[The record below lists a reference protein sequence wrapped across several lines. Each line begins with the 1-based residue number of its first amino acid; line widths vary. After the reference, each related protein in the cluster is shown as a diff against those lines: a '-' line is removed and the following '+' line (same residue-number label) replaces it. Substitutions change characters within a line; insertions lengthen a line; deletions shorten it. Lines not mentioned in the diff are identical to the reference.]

1 LKHVFLV
8 DSTDSWIVDS
18 GATNHVCYSLRGFQ
32 ERRRL
37 NKNEINLRLGNGTLV
52 SASAVGDIRVY
63 LDSRR
68 HLDLIDVYYVPQFKR
83 NLISVSCLNKFG
95 YSVTFN
101 KVFIISK
108 NDKIICQGTLENGL
122 YFLHRNISHSLDTEI
137 TEPNHKR
144 VKLSKDETYLWHL
157 RLGHINLNRI
167 KRLVSDGPLS
177 DLKVDDLPTC
187 ESCLEGKMTKRT
199 FSAKGAR
206 ATECLGLIHTDVC
219 GPMSIQARG
228 GYEYFITFTDDYSR
242 FGYVYLMRHKSDA
255 FDMFK
260 AFKAE
265 VENQLEKHIKILRS
279 DRGGEYLSGEFQ
291 QYLIDNGI
299 VSQFSAP
306 GTPQQNGVA
315 ERRNRTLLDMV
326 RSMLSYSTLPISFWG
341 YALQT
346 AIYILNDV
354 PSKSVPKTPHEL
366 WTGRKPSLQHL
377 RIFGCPAHVLK
388 GKTEKMESRSETCIF
403 VGYPKETKGYY
414 FYSPSDLKVFVSTNA
429 KFLEKDYMN
438 DFVPRSRIVLN
449 EMSGDT
455 IPREVT
461 QPNPIVSSDPTQGQ
475 QPTIPRRSGRVR
487 TQPERYIGL
496 GESVENLPDDD
507 DPYTYKEAMEDVDS
521 RHWQKAMQSEIESMF
536 DNKVWSL
543 VDLPKGIKP
552 IGCKWVYKRK
562 RGMDGKVETFKAR
575 LVAKGYTQKE
585 GIDYEET
592 FSPVAMLK
600 SIRILLSIAAS
611 LDLEIWQMD
620 VKTAFLNG
628 SLDESIYMMQP
639 EGFIEK
645 GQMEKVCKLQKS
657 IYGLKQAS
665 RSWNIRFDQAVKGF
679 GFIQNLDEPC
689 VYKRI
694 KGDKLVF
701 LILYVDD
708 ILLIGNDVGVLT
720 SVKEWL
726 AKQFDMKDL
735 GEASFIL
742 GIQVIRDRKNRTIAL
757 SQASYIDKILSRFSM
772 QDSKKGMLPFRHG
785 IKLSKEQVPKNEHEE
800 QFMSRVPY
808 ASAVGSLM
816 YAMLCTRPDIC
827 FAVGIVSRFQSKPG
841 PDHWTAVKHIFK
853 YLKRTRDNMLVYS
866 GGDLIPVGYTDSDFQ
881 SDSDSRKSTSGAV
894 FTIGGGAV
902 IWRSIK
908 QSCIA
913 DSTMEAE
920 YVAACE
926 AAKEAVW
933 LRQFLIDLEVVPSA
947 NKQITI
953 YCDNSG
959 AVANSKEP
967 RSHKRGKHIER
978 KYHLL
983 REIVQR
989 GDVTITKIAS
999 AENLADPFTKALPQK
1014 SFDGHLENMGLR
1026 DMTHLL

>member
-1 LKHVFLV
+1 
-8 DSTDSWIVDS
+8 
-18 GATNHVCYSLRGFQ
+18 
-32 ERRRL
+32 
-37 NKNEINLRLGNGTLV
+37 
-52 SASAVGDIRVY
+52 
-63 LDSRR
+63 
-68 HLDLIDVYYVPQFKR
+68 
-83 NLISVSCLNKFG
+83 
-95 YSVTFN
+95 
-101 KVFIISK
+101 
-108 NDKIICQGTLENGL
+108 
-122 YFLHRNISHSLDTEI
+122 
-137 TEPNHKR
+137 
-144 VKLSKDETYLWHL
+144 
-157 RLGHINLNRI
+157 
-167 KRLVSDGPLS
+167 
-177 DLKVDDLPTC
+177 
-187 ESCLEGKMTKRT
+187 
-199 FSAKGAR
+199 
-206 ATECLGLIHTDVC
+206 
-219 GPMSIQARG
+219 
-228 GYEYFITFTDDYSR
+228 
-242 FGYVYLMRHKSDA
+242 
-255 FDMFK
+255 
-260 AFKAE
+260 
-265 VENQLEKHIKILRS
+265 
-279 DRGGEYLSGEFQ
+279 
-291 QYLIDNGI
+291 
-299 VSQFSAP
+299 
-306 GTPQQNGVA
+306 
-315 ERRNRTLLDMV
+315 
-326 RSMLSYSTLPISFWG
+326 
-341 YALQT
+341 
-346 AIYILNDV
+346 
-354 PSKSVPKTPHEL
+354 
-366 WTGRKPSLQHL
+366 
-377 RIFGCPAHVLK
+377 
-388 GKTEKMESRSETCIF
+388 MESRSETCIF

-438 DFVPRSRIVLN
+438 DSVPRSRIVLN
-449 EMSGDT
+449 EISGDT

-461 QPNPIVSSDPTQGQ
+461 QPNPIVSSDPTQDQ

-487 TQPERYIGL
+487 TQPYRYIGL
-496 GESVENLPDDD
+496 GELVENLPDDD

-611 LDLEIWQMD
+611 LDLEIWQMV

-645 GQMEKVCKLQKS
+645 GQVDKVCKLQKS

-679 GFIQNLDEPC
+679 GFIQNPDEPC

-720 SVKEWL
+720 SVREWL

-772 QDSKKGMLPFRHG
+772 QDFKKGFNRNL
-785 IKLSKEQVPKNEHEE
+785 
-800 QFMSRVPY
+800 
-808 ASAVGSLM
+808 
-816 YAMLCTRPDIC
+816 
-827 FAVGIVSRFQSKPG
+827 
-841 PDHWTAVKHIFK
+841 
-853 YLKRTRDNMLVYS
+853 
-866 GGDLIPVGYTDSDFQ
+866 DLITGRQSSIFSSILREREIICLYTLEGIWFPLGIQILISN